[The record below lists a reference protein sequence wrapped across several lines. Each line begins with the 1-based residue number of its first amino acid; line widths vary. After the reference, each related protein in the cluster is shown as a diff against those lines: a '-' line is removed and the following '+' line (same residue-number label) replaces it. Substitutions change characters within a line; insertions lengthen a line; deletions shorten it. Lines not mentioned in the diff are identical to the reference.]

1 MIWVHFL
8 AVLLA
13 VHWTEVRH
21 PQPMTK
27 PFQELVQKNFDGV
40 NQTVTYTDVNKG
52 QCLLQSI
59 DSLSLIYDI
68 FLLGGY
74 ILSMDGKC
82 TCLSNRSQFQNIK
95 IL

>member
-13 VHWTEVRH
+13 VHWTEVRR

-27 PFQELVQKNFDGV
+27 PFQELMQKDFDGV
-40 NQTVTYTDVNKG
+40 KRPVTYIDVSKG

-59 DSLSLIYDI
+59 GSLSLIYDI
-68 FLLGGY
+68 SLLGGY
-74 ILSMDGKC
+74 IVSMEGKC
-82 TCLSNRSQFQNIK
+82 TC
-95 IL
+95 